1 MDVSCEARH
10 IAIGLADS
18 NRETLSTLLSLLED
32 TQVVGIALDS
42 ARDAAESVRA
52 KMVRWL
58 GGEWLKAE
66 ARSATARIEAGAARI
81 RGSQDSTELL
91 RLRVWLHMW
100 DGFGLEPEVPV
111 SDRAIDSCVLKVG
124 DAYAEYVARL
134 VWDEEAKSKSFFSK
148 DYWKHHGQYTFMP
161 FRRVPVVERNFSQTF
176 TFAFQRMI
184 GGLAQGEDTE
194 TQREILDR
202 AIEYLEG
209 LDEKH
214 KSELLAAANVEEIS
228 RESAMKI
235 LAIQGTLMGIG
246 VATELAGFSAYILAA
261 KASAIIPLVGGKT
274 LVSTLAVL
282 SNPVFIVPAILLVGG
297 FFGSKAA
304 GDILRFMGM
313 NVITVLALRGV
324 AAENR
329 DVEPVV
335 AMFRTLPELVPP
347 ELLESYRAA
356 YAAQS
361 RAEKGKEL
369 AKAAARLVWR
379 GGKAAFDIPE
389 YPDLNPYLKKWEVA
403 MARTV

>member
-1 MDVSCEARH
+1 VSCEARH

-32 TQVVGIALDS
+32 TEVVGIALAS
-42 ARDAAESVRA
+42 ARDAAQSAKA

-58 GGEWLKAE
+58 GGESLEVE

-81 RGSQDSTELL
+81 RESQDSTELL
-91 RLRVWLHMW
+91 RLRVWLHIW

-111 SDRAIDSCVLKVG
+111 SDRAIDRCVSKMG
-124 DAYAEYVARL
+124 DAYAQYMARL
-134 VWDEEAKSKSFFSK
+134 AWDEEAESKSFFSK
-148 DYWKHHGQYTFMP
+148 DYWEHHGQYKFVP
-161 FRRVPVVERNFSQTF
+161 FRGVPVVEHNFSQAF
-176 TFAFQRMI
+176 TFAFQRI
-184 GGLAQGEDTE
+184 IEGLAQGEDTE
-194 TQREILDR
+194 TQREIGDR
-202 AIEYLEG
+202 AVEYLEG

-214 KSELLAAANVEEIS
+214 RSELLAAANVEEIS

-235 LAIQGTLMGIG
+235 LALQGTLVGTG
-246 VATELAGFSAYILAA
+246 VATELAGFSAYVLAA
-261 KASAIIPLVGGKT
+261 KASAIIPIVGGKT

-324 AAENR
+324 AVGNR
-329 DVEPVV
+329 HVEPVV
-335 AMFRTLPELVPP
+335 AMFRTLPDLVPP

-356 YAAQS
+356 CAAQTW
-361 RAEKGKEL
+361 AKKVKEL
-369 AKAAARLVWR
+369 ARAAGQVVWR

-389 YPDLNPYLKKWEVA
+389 YPDLNPYLKK
-403 MARTV
+403 